1 MPAGANS
8 DRRGRRPGGFTLVEV
23 MIAVTLCA
31 LLTGAALTSFTFT
44 LQGER
49 SLANYSEMNAK
60 ARKMLEQVGRDLRS
74 AGDVPAG
81 GYSSTSLQI
90 LVPSDTTGNN
100 WQTVTWAYNAIAG
113 TFTRTLAGSA
123 AVTYATNITSF
134 NFKYYNNNGVA
145 PTSDV
150 DLKQV
155 QLSMSMQRYLTTS
168 NAASTSEY
176 VISAQFTL
184 RSKSTTI

>member
-1 MPAGANS
+1 
-8 DRRGRRPGGFTLVEV
+8 

-31 LLTGAALTSFTFT
+31 LLTLAGLTSFILT

-49 SLANYSEMNAK
+49 SLANYSEMNEK

-90 LVPSDTTGNN
+90 LIPSDTTGTN
-100 WQTVTWAYNAIAG
+100 WQTVTWAYNANAG
-113 TFTRTLAGSA
+113 TFTRTVAGGP
-123 AVTYATNITSF
+123 AVTYATNVTTF

-145 PTSDV
+145 PSSDV

-168 NAASTSEY
+168 NAASNSEY

-184 RSKSTTI
+184 RSKSTTV

>member
-1 MPAGANS
+1 MQAGANS
-8 DRRGRRPGGFTLVEV
+8 NQLRLQGGFTLVEV
-23 MIAVTLCA
+23 MIAVTLCS
-31 LLTGAALTSFTFT
+31 LLTLAALTSFTFT

-60 ARKMLEQVGRDLRS
+60 ARKMLEQVGRDMRS
-74 AGDVPAG
+74 AGDVTAG

-90 LVPSDTTGNN
+90 SVPTDTTGTN
-100 WQTVTWAYNAIAG
+100 WQYVTWSYDGNAG
-113 TFTRTLAGSA
+113 TLTRTVAGGSP
-123 AVTYATNITSF
+123 VTYATNITAF
-134 NFKYYNNNGVA
+134 NFKYFNNNGVA
-145 PTSDV
+145 PSSEV

-168 NAASTSEY
+168 NALTTSEY

>member
-1 MPAGANS
+1 MQAGANS
-8 DRRGRRPGGFTLVEV
+8 DKRRLLAGFTLVEV
-23 MIAVTLCA
+23 MIALTLCS
-31 LLTGAALTSFTFT
+31 LLTLAAITAFTFT
-44 LQGER
+44 LQGEC

-74 AGDVPAG
+74 AGDVAPG

-90 LVPSDTTGNN
+90 SIPADTTGTN
-100 WQTVTWAYNAIAG
+100 WQSVTWSYQGNTGTLTRMVAG
-113 TFTRTLAGSA
+113 GSP
-123 AVTYATNITSF
+123 VTYATNITAF
-134 NFKYYNNNGVA
+134 NFKYFNNNGVA
-145 PTSDV
+145 PSSDV

-155 QLSMSMQRYLTTS
+155 QLSMCMQRYLTTS
-168 NAASTSEY
+168 HAASTSEY